1 MRFLVIRLSS
11 IGDIV
16 HAIPA
21 VSALAKTFPEA
32 KVDWVV
38 EKRLAV
44 LLGGNP
50 YIRRVIKLDTLGWR
64 RSAAPLATIEK
75 MARSVVALREFAY
88 ETAIDF
94 QGLYKSAIIARISR
108 SRERLGF
115 AENWLREP
123 AAGVFY
129 TERVA
134 PRGRHH
140 IIEMNF
146 SLVER
151 LGVRVPEADQWEFPL
166 PRTPEDD
173 RYVEKSLAS
182 LGAQDFVVVNPGGG
196 WQAKRWAPERYAE
209 LIQRLESELDGTI
222 LLTGSPDEEP
232 MIQEILRA
240 VASKRAHFFPSTLVQ
255 FIALARRARLFI
267 GGDTGPTHLA
277 AAVGAPIVAI
287 FSGSDPWNTLERN
300 RPFLSD
306 DIALSNGKP
315 VSRANW
321 NKNAIYIGSVS
332 VETVLQ
338 AIRTRLARAHA

>member
-1 MRFLVIRLSS
+1 MIERLALHRPSLNHAVAQFFLCVSLSS
-11 IGDIV
+11 ASVPSAISFTRYRRFPHWPRLFPRLKSIGL
-16 HAIPA
+16 
-21 VSALAKTFPEA
+21 SRR
-32 KVDWVV
+32 DWRCCS
-38 EKRLAV
+38 EETRH
-44 LLGGNP
+44 
-50 YIRRVIKLDTLGWR
+50 IRRVIKLDTLGWR
-64 RSAAPLATIEK
+64 KSAAPLATIEK

-209 LIQRLESELDGTI
+209 LIQRLESGVGWD
-222 LLTGSPDEEP
+222 D
-232 MIQEILRA
+232 
-240 VASKRAHFFPSTLVQ
+240 STDR
-255 FIALARRARLFI
+255 FA
-267 GGDTGPTHLA
+267 G
-277 AAVGAPIVAI
+277 
-287 FSGSDPWNTLERN
+287 
-300 RPFLSD
+300 
-306 DIALSNGKP
+306 
-315 VSRANW
+315 
-321 NKNAIYIGSVS
+321 
-332 VETVLQ
+332 
-338 AIRTRLARAHA
+338 